1 MTNTDII
8 LVGLGPTSATLAN
21 LLAPLGW
28 NIKIFDQNTKIY
40 DLPRAVF
47 FDDEVMR
54 VFQKIG
60 LSDEILRSTA
70 KVQGMDLITQTG
82 LTLASYEAPTE
93 VSPLG
98 WHAGYMFHQPT
109 LETQLR
115 QKLSQYSNIDIHLGH
130 HVSKVSLDHGGVTIT
145 AEGPD
150 GSEMHSAKFLI
161 GCCGARSITRKVMN
175 TDIHDYGAD
184 QLWIVIDIELTEE
197 VDLPQK
203 TIQYC
208 DPNRPSTYI
217 PTPGLTRRFELM
229 LMAHENAEDVL
240 KPKKI
245 SELLSKW
252 LLPHQYQIIRSTV
265 YEFHALVAEQWRNK
279 NLFIAGDAAH
289 QMPPFLG
296 QGMCSGIKDA
306 ANLSWKLDFVLRGF
320 ATDSLL
326 NTYESERKPYV
337 EKVIESDLWLSN
349 MIQTTNPET
358 AMQRDQHLSSLPPSE
373 RKLNA
378 PIIKLGGA
386 VFDHADLCGLPVPQP
401 ITNANV
407 KHDDLLGEHLTLI
420 GEAFVPESIKKL
432 VAMDLIKL
440 IQEPSEQMQ
449 DWLNKNNTKA
459 ALIRPDR
466 YVQAKINHPNDLEK
480 ALSELS
486 IIYRN

>member
-1 MTNTDII
+1 
-8 LVGLGPTSATLAN
+8 
-21 LLAPLGW
+21 
-28 NIKIFDQNTKIY
+28 
-40 DLPRAVF
+40 
-47 FDDEVMR
+47 
-54 VFQKIG
+54 
-60 LSDEILRSTA
+60 
-70 KVQGMDLITQTG
+70 
-82 LTLASYEAPTE
+82 
-93 VSPLG
+93 
-98 WHAGYMFHQPT
+98 
-109 LETQLR
+109 
-115 QKLSQYSNIDIHLGH
+115 
-130 HVSKVSLDHGGVTIT
+130 
-145 AEGPD
+145 
-150 GSEMHSAKFLI
+150 
-161 GCCGARSITRKVMN
+161 
-175 TDIHDYGAD
+175 
-184 QLWIVIDIELTEE
+184 
-197 VDLPQK
+197 
-203 TIQYC
+203 
-208 DPNRPSTYI
+208 
-217 PTPGLTRRFELM
+217 
-229 LMAHENAEDVL
+229 
-240 KPKKI
+240 
-245 SELLSKW
+245 
-252 LLPHQYQIIRSTV
+252 
-265 YEFHALVAEQWRNK
+265 
-279 NLFIAGDAAH
+279 
-289 QMPPFLG
+289 MPPFLG

-386 VFDHADLCGLPVPQP
+386 VFDHADLYGLPVPQP

-459 ALIRPDR
+459 VLIRPDR

-480 ALSELS
+480 ALNDLS

>member
-8 LVGLGPTSATLAN
+8 LVGLGPTAATLAN

-54 VFQKIG
+54 IFQKIE
-60 LSDEILRSTA
+60 LSDEILRSTT
-70 KVQGMDLITQTG
+70 KVQGMDLINQTG
-82 LTLASYEAPTE
+82 LTLASYEAPSE
-93 VSPLG
+93 VSSLG
-98 WHAGYMFHQPT
+98 WHSGYMFHQPS

-115 QKLSQYSNIDIHLGH
+115 QKLSQYSNIDMHLGH
-130 HVSKVSLDHGGVTIT
+130 RVSKVSLDLEGAIIT
-145 AEGPD
+145 TEGPS
-150 GSEMHSAKFLI
+150 GSEIHSAKFLI
-161 GCCGARSITRKVMN
+161 GCCGARSITREAIV

-184 QLWIVIDIELTEE
+184 QQWIVIDIELTEE

-217 PTPGLTRRFELM
+217 PTPGLSRRFELM
-229 LMAHENAEDVL
+229 LMANENAEDILV
-240 KPKKI
+240 PEKI

-252 LLPHQYQIIRSTV
+252 LLPHQYRIIRSTV
-265 YEFHALVAEQWRNK
+265 YEFHALVAEKWRNK

-320 ATDSLL
+320 ATDNLL

-349 MIQTTNPET
+349 MIQTTNSEI
-358 AMQRDQHLSSLPPSE
+358 AMQRDQHLCSLPPSE

-378 PIIKLGGA
+378 PTIKLGGSA
-386 VFDHADLCGLPVPQP
+386 FDHTDLSGLPVPQP

-407 KHDDLLGEHLTLI
+407 KHDDFLGENLTLI
-420 GEAFVPESIKKL
+420 GEAFVTEGIKKL
-432 VAMDLIKL
+432 VAMNLIKL
-440 IQEPSEQMQ
+440 IQEPNEQMQ
-449 DWLNKNNTKA
+449 NWLKENNTKA
-459 ALIRPDR
+459 VLIRPDR
-466 YVQAKINHPNDLEK
+466 YVQAKINHPIDLEK

-486 IIYRN
+486 IIYHN